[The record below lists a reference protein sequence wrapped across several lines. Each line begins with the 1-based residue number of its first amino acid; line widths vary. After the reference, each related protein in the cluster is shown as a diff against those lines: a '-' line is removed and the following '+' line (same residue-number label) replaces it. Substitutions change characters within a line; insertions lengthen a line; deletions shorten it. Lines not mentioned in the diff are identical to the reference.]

1 MSSKD
6 TFEQATATEKTRTT
20 PEAPASS
27 TPSSGLNLGG
37 ESAQGGASRNESEA
51 DRLRAELQRERVEHG
66 RVKALSQTLSEKDRE
81 IKALKD
87 EVAKLRTTTQDYLS
101 MIPEE
106 LRASVDPDTVKV
118 IGAVAKSLQDGQE
131 SEYRRREEERNAREE
146 RQRETE
152 RQARL
157 ATIDQKIEGSFPG
170 FLRDTDIGGDKVQ
183 AWGRF
188 LNSGHRN
195 AVAEAY
201 NSGNFDA
208 LSDYISLFLTKAGV
222 APRDVA
228 NGAVATPRPTSLAGN
243 GGASAGSDKVYTF
256 DEYSAA
262 LEKAGNDAREG
273 RITSAQYNSAMDELN
288 AARDGGR
295 VKGRPV

>member
-6 TFEQATATEKTRTT
+6 TFEQGATGEKTGTT
-20 PEAPASS
+20 LEATASS
-27 TPSSGLNLGG
+27 TPSTGLNLGG
-37 ESAQGGASRNESEA
+37 ESAQGGASRNETEV

-87 EVAKLRTTTQDYLS
+87 EVEKLRTTTQDYLS

-106 LRASVDPDTVKV
+106 LRASVDPDTVRV
-118 IGAVAKSLQDGQE
+118 IGAVATKLQEGRE

-146 RQRETE
+146 RQREAE
-152 RQARL
+152 LQSRL
-157 ATIDQKIEGSFPG
+157 ATINQKIEGAFPG
-170 FLRDTDIGGDKVQ
+170 FLRDTDFGGDKVQ
-183 AWGRF
+183 AWGKF

-195 AVAEAY
+195 AVSEAY
-201 NSGNFDA
+201 NSGNFEA

-222 APRDVA
+222 ALRGDA
-228 NGAVATPRPTSLAGN
+228 NGAVATPRPTTLAGN
-243 GGASAGSDKVYTF
+243 GGAQTGSDKVYSF

-273 RITSAQYNSAMDELN
+273 LITSAQYLSVMDELN
-288 AARDGGR
+288 AARDAGR